1 MWNEIQ
7 ETLQLL
13 DMTIAE
19 AKEHGYAMNLAE
31 VHYYSV
37 KDQELSE
44 LAEKGVSATL
54 AKETIKGKPR
64 VNDALLDFRNKQIDY
79 DNAREGIN
87 AYKLRIRVL
96 EAQLEREWSQAKR
109 M

>member
-7 ETLQLL
+7 DTLQLL
-13 DMTIAE
+13 DLTINE
-19 AKEHGYAMNLAE
+19 AKDHGYAMNLAE
-31 VHYYSV
+31 AHYYSV
-37 KDQELSE
+37 KDQELTE
-44 LAEKGVSATL
+44 LVAQGTSATL
-54 AKETIKGKPR
+54 AKEIVKGRPR
-64 VNDALLDFRNKQIDY
+64 VNGALLDFRNKQIDY

-96 EAQLEREWSQAKR
+96 EAQLEREWAQAKR